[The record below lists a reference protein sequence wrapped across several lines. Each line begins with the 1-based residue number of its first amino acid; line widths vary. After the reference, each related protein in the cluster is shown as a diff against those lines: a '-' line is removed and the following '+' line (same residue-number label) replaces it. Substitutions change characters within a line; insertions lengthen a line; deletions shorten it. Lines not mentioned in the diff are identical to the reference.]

1 MNVALVSGAAG
12 FLGRHAVRA
21 LGARGFQVHGISR
34 RPPRDESCIWHE
46 ADLMEGE
53 SVRGVLDRVR
63 PSHLLHLAWET
74 RHDRYWTSADNLR
87 WVEATAALCRQ
98 FQAAGGRRLV
108 CAGTCAE
115 YSLDDAVLGRGP
127 IDEYR
132 TPRQPAKPYGI
143 AKNAAFELLSAY
155 CGSAALS
162 LAWGRVFFPY
172 GPGDRR
178 PTLIPSIIR
187 ALQEGRPA
195 LCTHGRQQRDFI
207 HVADVG
213 RAFAAVLASEVTGP
227 INIATGIATSIG
239 EVAKQLGSLLERPDL
254 IRLGALE
261 ARADEPAY
269 LVADVR
275 RLSDEVGFVPEI
287 GLSDGLRDTVEWWAR
302 QPAGE

>member
-12 FLGRHAVRA
+12 FLGHHAVRA
-21 LGARGFQVHGISR
+21 LRARGFRVHGLSR
-34 RPPRDESCIWHE
+34 RPPSDESCTWHE
-46 ADLMEGE
+46 ADLLEGE
-53 SVRGVLDRVR
+53 SVRRVLERVQ

-74 RHDRYWTSADNLR
+74 RHDRYWTSPENLR

-98 FQAAGGRRLV
+98 FHAAGGRRLV

-115 YSLDDAVLGRGP
+115 YSWDEVLGWGP

-132 TPRQPAKPYGI
+132 TPRQPSTPYGI
-143 AKNAAFELLSAY
+143 AKNAAFDLLTAY
-155 CGSAALS
+155 CGSVGLS

-178 PTLIPSIIR
+178 PTLVPSIIR
-187 ALQEGRPA
+187 ALREGRPA

-213 RAFAAVLASEVTGP
+213 RAFAAVLGSEVTGP
-227 INIATGIATSIG
+227 VNIATGIAASIG
-239 EVAKQLGSLLERPDL
+239 EVAKQLGSLLDRPDL

-261 ARADEPAY
+261 ARADEPTS

-275 RLSDEVGFVPEI
+275 RLRDEVGFVPDI
-287 GLSDGLRDTVEWWAR
+287 GLPDGLRDTVEWWAR
-302 QPAGE
+302 QPAGD

>member
-1 MNVALVSGAAG
+1 MKVVLVSGATG
-12 FLGRHAVRA
+12 FLGRHAVQA
-21 LGARGFQVHGISR
+21 LHARGYRVHGISR
-34 RPPRDESCIWHE
+34 RPPRDDSCVWHE
-46 ADLMEGE
+46 ADLLEGE
-53 SVRGVLDRVR
+53 SVRGVLERVR

-74 RHDRYWTSADNLR
+74 RHDRYWTSPENLR

-98 FQAAGGRRLV
+98 FHAAGGRRLV

-115 YSLDDAVLGRGP
+115 YSWDDAVLGGEP
-127 IDEYR
+127 VHEYR
-132 TPRQPAKPYGI
+132 TPRQPAKPYGV
-143 AKNAAFELLSAY
+143 AKNAAFERLTAY
-155 CGSAALS
+155 CGSAGLS

-172 GPGDRR
+172 GPGDQR

-187 ALQEGRPA
+187 ALRAGRPA

-213 RAFAAVLASEVTGP
+213 RAFAAMLGSEVTGP

-239 EVAKQLGSLLERPDL
+239 EVAKQLGSLLDRPDL

-261 ARADEPAY
+261 ARAEEPAY
-269 LVADVR
+269 LVADVG
-275 RLSDEVGFVPEI
+275 RLRDEVGFVPEI

-302 QPAGE
+302 QPAGD